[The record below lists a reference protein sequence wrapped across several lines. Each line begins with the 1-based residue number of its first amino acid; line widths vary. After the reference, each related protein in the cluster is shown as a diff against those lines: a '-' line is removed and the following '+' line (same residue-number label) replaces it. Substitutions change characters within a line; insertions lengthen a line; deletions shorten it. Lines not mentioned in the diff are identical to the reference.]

1 MYHIV
6 IWHLYTLWIDHRD
19 KTSKYLSP
27 YKVITE
33 LLTTFPLLCV
43 TSSWCIYNWKCIP
56 LHPLQR
62 CCPPTSP
69 LVATSLFSVSK
80 ICACFVYSFIYF
92 SHISEIMHYLS
103 CSVWLISLSVILSA
117 AAAAKSLQLYPTLC
131 HPAGCSP
138 PGSSVHG
145 ILQARMLEW
154 VPMPSSR
161 GSSRLRNWTH
171 ISYVSCQCRRLAPH
185 G

>member
-1 MYHIV
+1 MIRLVNTCHHIKLLQNYWLHSLCCV
-6 IWHLYTLWIDHRD
+6 LHPHDVFITG
-19 KTSKYLSP
+19 SAYLFILFSDVALP
-27 YKVITE
+27 
-33 LLTTFPLLCV
+33 PLLWWPPVC
-43 TSSWCIYNWKCIP
+43 SLY
-56 LHPLQR
+56 LQ
-62 CCPPTSP
+62 
-69 LVATSLFSVSK
+69 

-92 SHISEIMHYLS
+92 SYISEIMHYLS

-131 HPAGCSP
+131 HPADCSP

-171 ISYVSCQCRRLAPH
+171 ISYVSCIGRRLAPH